1 MNCIKIGILGLGNVG
16 KGVWNII
23 EENKNKIDNYLG
35 SNLEIKKIL
44 VRDIHK
50 NRGIAIPQEKLT
62 TNPLEIIQ
70 DPEIDII
77 IEVIGGIDTAFEY
90 IKQAFEN
97 GKHVVTA
104 NKAVIATHGNKL
116 RALAQRYGV
125 ELRYEASVGG
135 GIPIINTLTQ
145 SLSAN
150 KIDELVGIINGTT
163 NYILTQMSDFGM
175 DFDDALK
182 LAQEKG
188 YAEADPT
195 SDIEGE
201 DVAFKLS
208 ILIAVA
214 FGIHIEP
221 HEIPREGITKIS
233 KKDIEY
239 ASQLGYKIKLFA
251 TAKKFDNNFEF
262 HVHPTL
268 VPSNHPLASVS
279 NEFNALFI
287 RGNAVGELMLYGK
300 GAGSMPTGSA
310 VMGDILEIGKIIGTN
325 YKSTPLDVVSEK
337 HLNIIGEGI
346 SQYYI
351 HTEVI
356 DEPGVLGKI
365 ASTFGK
371 YGISLESVV
380 QRGRGNSTVPLVFI
394 THEIERKQLD
404 KALEEIQNNNIINKV
419 ASILRV
425 ENL

>member
-1 MNCIKIGILGLGNVG
+1 MNKIKIGVLGLGNIG

-23 EENKNKIDNYLG
+23 EENKIKVDSYVN
-35 SNLEIKKIL
+35 SSLEIKKIL

-50 NRGIAIPQEKLT
+50 NRGISVPEKFLT
-62 TNPLEIIQ
+62 TDAKEIIN

-77 IEVIGGIDTAFEY
+77 VEVLGGIHPAFDY

-104 NKAVIATHGNKL
+104 NKAVIATHGETLRKL
-116 RALAQRYGV
+116 AKEHNV
-125 ELRYEASVGG
+125 SLRYEASVGG

-150 KIDELVGIINGTT
+150 KIEEIVGIINGTT

-175 DFDDALK
+175 DFDEALK

-208 ILIAVA
+208 ILISTA
-214 FGIHIEP
+214 FGIRIDP
-221 HEIPREGITKIS
+221 QDIPREGITKIS
-233 KKDIEY
+233 KKEIEY
-239 ASQLGYKIKLFA
+239 AAQLGYKIKLFA
-251 TAKKFDNNFEF
+251 TAKKIENHFEF

-268 VPSNHPLASVS
+268 VPTDHPLASVN

-287 RGNAVGELMLYGK
+287 RGNAVGEIMLYGK

-310 VMGDILEIGKIIGTN
+310 VVGDILEIGKIIGTN
-325 YKSTPLDVVSEK
+325 YESASLNTLSA
-337 HLNIIGEGI
+337 HNLNIIGEGI

-351 HTEVI
+351 RTQVI
-356 DEPGVLGKI
+356 DQPGVLGKI
-365 ASTFGK
+365 SSTFGK
-371 YGISLESVV
+371 YGISLKSVV
-380 QRGRGNSTVPLVFI
+380 QRSRGNSSVPLIFV
-394 THEIERKQLD
+394 THEVERNELD
-404 KALEEIQNNNIINKV
+404 KALKEIQTNGLVNEV
-419 ASILRV
+419 ASILKV

>member
-1 MNCIKIGILGLGNVG
+1 MNKIKIGILGFGNIG
-16 KGVWNII
+16 TGVWNII
-23 EENKNKIDNYLG
+23 EENSNKINNYL
-35 SNLEIKKIL
+35 SNTLEVQKIL
-44 VRDIHK
+44 VRDIYK
-50 NRGIAIPQEKLT
+50 NRNISVPQKMLT
-62 TNPLEIIQ
+62 TDPMEIID

-77 IEVIGGIDTAFEY
+77 VEVLGGIHPAFEY
-90 IKQAFEN
+90 IKQSFEK

-104 NKAVIATHGNKL
+104 NKAVIATHGEIL
-116 RALAQRYGV
+116 RQLAQEHNV
-125 ELRYEASVGG
+125 ALRYEASVGG

-150 KIDELVGIINGTT
+150 KIEELVGIINGTT

-175 DFDDALK
+175 DFDEALK

-195 SDIEGE
+195 SDIQGE

-208 ILIAVA
+208 ILITTA
-214 FGIHIEP
+214 FGIRISP
-221 HEIPREGITKIS
+221 QDIPREGITKIS
-233 KKDIEY
+233 KKDIDY

-251 TAKKFDNNFEF
+251 TAKRIDNNFEF

-268 VPSNHPLASVS
+268 VPIHHPLASVN

-310 VMGDILEIGKIIGTN
+310 VMGDILEISKIIGIN
-325 YKSTPLDVVSEK
+325 FKSAP
-337 HLNIIGEGI
+337 LNILSENNLNIVGEGL
-346 SQYYI
+346 SQYYLR
-351 HTEVI
+351 TQVI
-356 DEPGVLGKI
+356 DQPGVLGKI
-365 ASTFGK
+365 SSTFGK

-380 QRGRGNSTVPLVFI
+380 QRSRGNDSVPLIFV
-394 THEIERKQLD
+394 THEVERHQLD
-404 KALEEIQNNNIINKV
+404 KALEEIKISGLVNEV
-419 ASILRV
+419 ASILKV